1 MTNHDLSTVRNSYS
15 DLVRED
21 RVHRRVYTDAAVFEM
36 EMRRIFGHVWTFVGH
51 DSEVPKPGDFK
62 TDTFARRPIIMMRGD
77 DERVR
82 VFYNT
87 CRHRGAKVCYEAYG
101 NARSLRCMYHGWTYS
116 KAGQLVGVP
125 LRDRFRDFE
134 PEQGF
139 GLLQVP
145 RIDSYRGFVFA
156 STSTTGPSLR
166 DFLGRGCHYL
176 DLMCD
181 RAPAGEIE
189 VTRPIKCDF
198 PGNWKLPLENY
209 SDNYHPS
216 VLHQSALEVG
226 ATIMKE
232 KYGNRQFSM
241 RNSAADYVERIYG
254 SGHGIQDFAGTRGAM
269 WMNAYD
275 NPEYRKALSARVGPD
290 RAEELADMDIHLVI
304 YPNLLIHVR
313 MNNFRVIRPLAVDRT
328 EVWTYPCKLK
338 GAPDDVNETLVLNT
352 SHHVSA
358 MGEIQV
364 DDLQSYIW
372 TQEGLQAE
380 DMEWILLKLHGE
392 DERVNEHGEFEWRGT
407 SEEIIR
413 SQYREWGRLMAAGEL
428 T

>member
-1 MTNHDLSTVRNSYS
+1 
-15 DLVRED
+15 
-21 RVHRRVYTDAAVFEM
+21 
-36 EMRRIFGHVWTFVGH
+36 
-51 DSEVPKPGDFK
+51 
-62 TDTFARRPIIMMRGD
+62 
-77 DERVR
+77 
-82 VFYNT
+82 
-87 CRHRGAKVCYEAYG
+87 
-101 NARSLRCMYHGWTYS
+101 
-116 KAGQLVGVP
+116 
-125 LRDRFRDFE
+125 
-134 PEQGF
+134 
-139 GLLQVP
+139 
-145 RIDSYRGFVFA
+145 
-156 STSTTGPSLR
+156 
-166 DFLGRGCHYL
+166 
-176 DLMCD
+176 
-181 RAPAGEIE
+181 
-189 VTRPIKCDF
+189 
-198 PGNWKLPLENY
+198 
-209 SDNYHPS
+209 
-216 VLHQSALEVG
+216 
-226 ATIMKE
+226 
-232 KYGNRQFSM
+232 
-241 RNSAADYVERIYG
+241 
-254 SGHGIQDFAGTRGAM
+254 
-269 WMNAYD
+269 
-275 NPEYRKALSARVGPD
+275 
-290 RAEELADMDIHLVI
+290 MDIHLVI